1 MDHRY
6 IDDHSVA
13 TRYLARALSPQERV
27 EFEAHLVDC
36 QECADRV
43 LLAEMFHNCN
53 GHVKEHPPKEHAPE
67 EAPPKPPQEAQ
78 ALRVRFEG
86 SLTTWQ
92 RLWLFAAGAAL
103 LVLGPA
109 LLLVW
114 VLER

>member
-6 IDDHSVA
+6 IDDHSVPA
-13 TRYLARALSPQERV
+13 RYLAHALSPPERA

-43 LLAEMFHNCN
+43 LLAEMFQNRN
-53 GHVKEHPPKEHAPE
+53 GHVKEPAPCATPPELLREPE
-67 EAPPKPPQEAQ
+67 

-86 SLTTWQ
+86 SLTRWQ
-92 RLWLFAAGAAL
+92 RLWITAAAAAL

-109 LLLVW
+109 LLLLW
-114 VLER
+114 VFER